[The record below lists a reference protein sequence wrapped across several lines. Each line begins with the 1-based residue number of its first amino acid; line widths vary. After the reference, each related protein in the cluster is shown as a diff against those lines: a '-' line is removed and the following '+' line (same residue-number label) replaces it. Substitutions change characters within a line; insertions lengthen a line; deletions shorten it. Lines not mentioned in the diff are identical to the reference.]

1 MRIGPEDPVF
11 ARLPL
16 YLIRKYFF
24 DNRIFRFFLY
34 AEGGKVVCAA
44 PEEVLLR
51 DRQRLERR
59 SLFLRTMDIRART
72 LTLQCSVNGE
82 DQEMPGLLFAE
93 LLQEGERHVAVA
105 QEDPALLKLFP
116 HPAGLFNYHKEHGR
130 LTVNFHPDFGH
141 GEHVEYFIA
150 SAGTPYGLFSPA
162 SFIQVEGIDRH
173 RSRQIFEELIRA
185 RILSKSGR
193 LIDPERLKEFD
204 FMTALTDAQ
213 ERSVMGM
220 LLYPEKMSSAVKRFA
235 GLPAAEMGT
244 IARDLSVSGLELKP
258 DHLAEHLRWLSEEDR
273 KNLFEFFCGRIVSHL
288 IGDEIIRSRG
298 IVMENRKKEALVL
311 LYEPWEVSSAWLGD
325 MMDFMRSR
333 KPTFNFFAALA
344 YTRAPARRR
353 ENLLHPLVEA
363 LRDLE
368 RKKYLESAREMVEG
382 FYDESPESLGEIPPP
397 DPKGLPDDMSDQGR
411 F

>member
-16 YLIRKYFF
+16 FLIRKYYF
-24 DNRIFRFFLY
+24 DNRISRFFLY
-34 AEGGKVVCAA
+34 KDGAKVVCAA

-51 DRQRLERR
+51 DRQRLERH
-59 SLFLRTMDIRART
+59 SLFLRTLDIRART
-72 LTLQCSVNGE
+72 LTLQCSVDGE
-82 DQEMPGLLFAE
+82 EEQMQGQHFAE
-93 LLQEGERHVAVA
+93 LLQEGERRVAVA

-116 HPAGLFNYHKEHGR
+116 HPAGLFNYHKEQGR
-130 LTVNFHPDFGH
+130 LEVNFHPDFGH

-173 RSRQIFEELIRA
+173 RSRLIFEELTRA

-193 LIDPERLKEFD
+193 LMDPERLKEFD

-220 LLYPEKMSSAVKRFA
+220 LLYPEKLNSAVKRFA
-235 GLPAAEMGT
+235 QLPESEMGV
-244 IARDLSVSGLELKP
+244 ARDLAVSGLELKA
-258 DHLAEHLRWLSEEDR
+258 DQLAEYMRSMSSEDR
-273 KNLFEFFCGRIVSHL
+273 RNLFEFFCGRIVSHL
-288 IGDEIIRSRG
+288 IGDEIVRSRG
-298 IVMENRKKEALVL
+298 ILMENRKKEALVL
-311 LYEPWEVSSAWLGD
+311 LYEPWDVSSAWLGD
-325 MMDFMRSR
+325 LMDFMRAR
-333 KPTFNFFAALA
+333 KPTFTVFAALA

-368 RKKYLESAREMVEG
+368 RKKYLESAREMVEE
-382 FYDESPESLGEIPPP
+382 FYDETPESLGEFPAPA
-397 DPKGLPDDMSDQGR
+397 DPKSLPRQMDDQGR